1 MTTLSPI
8 AEPVKAGQSLKGSN
22 MTLKRIINKQEK
34 LRLKKSELADS
45 IENIKLQLEVAKL
58 KEDRCN
64 EELDLSWYISAK
76 AALRHLRK
84 DMRQVDMELSS
95 LNTKKKE
102 AFDNSFTEVARL
114 HLEKET
120 FDLIKDEVFS
130 RISGG
135 EDEREEEI
143 HSCSKLSA

>member
-1 MTTLSPI
+1 MNTLSPV
-8 AEPVKAGQSLKGSN
+8 AKPVKAGQSFKGSKL
-22 MTLKRIINKQEK
+22 TLKQIINKQET
-34 LRLKKSELADS
+34 LRHKKSELAES

-64 EELDLSWYISAK
+64 EELDVGWYISAK

-84 DMRQVDMELSS
+84 DMREIDMELSI

-102 AFDNSFTEVARL
+102 AFDNSFTEVART

-120 FDLIKDEVFS
+120 FDFIKAEVFS

-135 EDEREEEI
+135 DDESEEEI
-143 HSCSKLSA
+143 HSCSELSA